1 VIQDEQNIIIKLV
14 EYDDNTDGIKLKIAG
29 DVPTLTRMLY
39 SGMLNNE
46 FLTTVVLNAVQAY
59 QMQDKQAQKIRLN

>member
-1 VIQDEQNIIIKLV
+1 MIQDEQNIIIKLV

-46 FLTTVVLNAVQAY
+46 FLTTVVLNAAQAY

>member
-1 VIQDEQNIIIKLV
+1 VIPEEQNIIIQLV

-46 FLTTVVLNAVQAY
+46 FLTTVVLNAAQAY
-59 QMQDKQAQKIRLN
+59 HMQDKQAQKIRLN

>member
-46 FLTTVVLNAVQAY
+46 FLTTVVLNAAQAY

>member
-1 VIQDEQNIIIKLV
+1 VKEEQSIHIELV
-14 EYDDNTDGIKLKIAG
+14 EYDVNTDGIKLKVAG

-46 FLTTVVLNAVQAY
+46 FLATVILNAAQAY
-59 QMQDKQAQKIRLN
+59 LAQSREHQKIILN

>member
-1 VIQDEQNIIIKLV
+1 VIQDEQNINIQLI
-14 EYDDNTDGIKLKIAG
+14 EYDDMTDGIKLKVAG

-46 FLTTVVLNAVQAY
+46 FLATVVLNAAQAY
-59 QMQDKQAQKIRLN
+59 LAQNKEYQKITLN

>member
-1 VIQDEQNIIIKLV
+1 MIQDEQNIIIKLV

>member
-1 VIQDEQNIIIKLV
+1 MIQDEQNIIIKLV

-46 FLTTVVLNAVQAY
+46 FLTTVVLNAAQAY
-59 QMQDKQAQKIRLN
+59 HMQDKQAQKIRLN